1 MDPATLERLIVKEI
15 RKAREISRR
24 DLADRLVIAKSTA
37 GRRIDSMIERGIV
50 RETGI
55 EDRKEVGRPRRFL
68 DLVPSYGSYAGF
80 DFDARHLYA
89 VLIDYAQGELSRE
102 KIRLSSAPNRDEL
115 LGHLRNLIAGFRE
128 NASGMPLHAVGI
140 GVPGHVRRESR
151 TSVYYP
157 FISDWHQVDLATEL
171 DLEPSLLHIEN
182 NTRAILLGEYWNG
195 PLAGSENLAC
205 INVRTGIAAA
215 VIANGALISGEHE
228 MAGEIRGWPV
238 SEHDWLEKVATVRAV
253 IDGEAPGSDRWFEF
267 VTACLES
274 DPASLATLEE
284 AATHHGAAAARIVQL
299 LDPKAVFFAGPFTEL
314 ESLYLDRVRNAVA
327 ASLDGHYFTSPPILA
342 ASLGEYAGAHG
353 AAALAA
359 AETPLPDTEQTV

>member
-24 DLADRLVIAKSTA
+24 DLADSLGIAKSTA

-80 DFDARHLYA
+80 DFDARHLYG
-89 VLIDYAQGELSRE
+89 VLIDYAQGEITRE

-115 LGHLRNLIAGFRE
+115 LGHLRILIAGFRE
-128 NASGMPLHAVGI
+128 HPSGLPLHAVGI

-151 TSVYYP
+151 VSVYYP
-157 FISDWHQVDLATEL
+157 FITDWHQVDLSAELEL
-171 DLEPSLLHIEN
+171 DPFLLHIEN
-182 NTRAILLGEYWNG
+182 NTRAILLGEYWSG
-195 PLAGSENLAC
+195 PLAGTENLAC
-205 INVRTGIAAA
+205 INIRTGISAA
-215 VIANGALISGEHE
+215 VVANGQLVAGHHE

-253 IDGEAPGSDRWFEF
+253 IDGEAPGSDRWLEF
-267 VTACLES
+267 VAACQEG
-274 DPASLATLEE
+274 DPASLEILET

-314 ESLYLDRVRNAVA
+314 ESLYLDRVRHAVA
-327 ASLDGHYFTSPPILA
+327 AALDGHYFTPPPILA
-342 ASLGEYAGAHG
+342 ATLGEYAGALG
-353 AAALAA
+353 AASLAA
-359 AETPLPDTEQTV
+359 AEAPLPDTGQTV